1 MKRVIYFLFILTSTV
16 FGQNP
21 YDTVF
26 KPEVKNLLDSA
37 LPLVRSGDLEKCL
50 LIYERIVSIDS
61 TNLLIYGNKEFFE
74 RKLKRYDKALITAKR
89 MMHLMPNDT
98 RYTLLTG
105 LLYDRIGDSLNGR
118 KYFEKTI
125 NLCDKILDT
134 LKTDDDNNSK
144 YLKLQKALA
153 LIFSGNEIGGNK
165 LLMKLARQENLPPAA
180 GGINPYF
187 NKSREDLI
195 KIWLGEK

>member
-1 MKRVIYFLFILTSTV
+1 MKRVIYFLLILTSTA
-16 FGQNP
+16 FGQSQN
-21 YDTVF
+21 DTVY

-37 LPLVRSGDLEKCL
+37 LPLMRSGELEKCL

-61 TNLLIYGNKEFFE
+61 MSLVIYGNKEFFE

-89 MMHLMPNDT
+89 MMYLMPNDT

-105 LLYDRIGDSLNGR
+105 LLYDRINDSLNGR

-125 NLCDKILDT
+125 TLCNKILDT
-134 LKTDDDNNSK
+134 LKTDEEDILQ

-153 LIFSGNEIGGNK
+153 IFFSGDEVGGNK
-165 LLMKLARQENLPPAA
+165 LLMKLARQQNLPSDA
-180 GGINPYF
+180 GGIHPYL